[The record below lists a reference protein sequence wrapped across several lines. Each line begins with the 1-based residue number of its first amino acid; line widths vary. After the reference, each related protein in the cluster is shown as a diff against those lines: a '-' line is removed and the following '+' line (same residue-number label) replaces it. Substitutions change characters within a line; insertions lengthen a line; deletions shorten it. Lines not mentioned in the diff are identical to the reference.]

1 MLDIFLNLYNQIK
14 PLSTK
19 SERKTEVLFSYSCS
33 NHLNLEK
40 QKSFSVVTR
49 LKKKKR
55 LYFVVIILL
64 QFIRNRVIN
73 AFIVKKIS

>member
-49 LKKKKR
+49 LKKKKEAV
-55 LYFVVIILL
+55 LCSNYPAPIH
-64 QFIRNRVIN
+64 Q
-73 AFIVKKIS
+73 K